1 METPEG
7 FGRPGEKHA
16 SFGVHVQNITN
27 HLNQQLGTSY
37 TTIGMNP
44 Y

>member
-1 METPEG
+1 MKTPEG
-7 FGRPGEKHA
+7 SGELGELRRG
-16 SFGVHVQNITN
+16 FGVYVQNITN
-27 HLNQQLGTSY
+27 YLNHQLGTSY